1 MQELIQ
7 QASKA
12 ATAMKELEA
21 LYAKFV
27 QAALTQLEARAGQY
41 GGCQLWHHLL
51 CAGPQNISHTARGGL
66 ARAHSGT

>member
-27 QAALTQLEARAGQY
+27 QVAKARE
-41 GGCQLWHHLL
+41 
-51 CAGPQNISHTARGGL
+51 
-66 ARAHSGT
+66 